1 MTTAKPGDKVK
12 IHYIATF
19 DNGEVLDSSRDRE
32 PLQFVL
38 GGGEVIKGLEKGI
51 AGMKVG
57 DSKKIHVTSADAFGE
72 RNEKKFT
79 NIDRQRVPKNL
90 EIKIGMQLN
99 LNKSDGSSIPVRVTK
114 ITDEKVRLDTN
125 HPYAG
130 KDINFEIEL
139 LEVA

>member
-1 MTTAKPGDKVK
+1 MTTAKPGDKVR
-12 IHYIATF
+12 IHYTATF

-38 GGGEVIKGLEKGI
+38 GGGEVIKGLEEGV
-51 AGMKVG
+51 AGMKEG
-57 DSKKIHVTSADAFGE
+57 DSRKVHVTAADAFGE

-79 NIDRQRVPKNL
+79 TIDRERVPKNL
-90 EIKIGMQLN
+90 EIKIGMQLK

-114 ITDEKVRLDTN
+114 ITDDKVRLDTN

-130 KDINFEIEL
+130 KAINFEIEL

>member
-1 MTTAKPGDKVK
+1 MTTAKPGDNVK
-12 IHYIATF
+12 IHYTATF

-38 GGGEVIKGLEKGI
+38 GGGEVIKGLEEGV

-57 DSKKIHVTSADAFGE
+57 DSKKIHVVAADAFGE
-72 RNEKKFT
+72 RNEKKFAT
-79 NIDRQRVPKNL
+79 IDRKRVPETL
-90 EIKIGMQLN
+90 ELKMGMQLT
-99 LNKSDGSSIPVRVTK
+99 LNQSDGSSIPVKVTE